1 MVTTLAIIASLI
13 VALKDRNANGGS
25 WRLYFSLSRKTHF
38 LAFLWQIKNKK
49 RIFYIGDYY
58 KRISDIML
66 LRSFSN
72 VGNSWPS
79 SQKLNDKCDYNVI
92 IIIIITLL
100 LALCT
105 WYKTSKPRPPRT
117 SRGCTAIWKYRRKR
131 LTHTNRLLNVLSS
144 QLFGQLGRPLIV
156 NLLSVSPFCLP
167 TSTLPSAMLPD
178 RNSLMRVWPMWCEMS
193 STLTLTTKTFETF

>member
-13 VALKDRNANGGS
+13 VALKDRNANSGS

-58 KRISDIML
+58 KRVSDIVL

-72 VGNSWPS
+72 VGNSWLS
-79 SQKLNDKCDYNVI
+79 SQKLNDKCNYNVI

-100 LALCT
+100 LALLHGT
-105 WYKTSKPRPPRT
+105 K
-117 SRGCTAIWKYRRKR
+117 
-131 LTHTNRLLNVLSS
+131 
-144 QLFGQLGRPLIV
+144 QV
-156 NLLSVSPFCLP
+156 NLALRGQAEAARPCGSIGASV
-167 TSTLPSAMLPD
+167 
-178 RNSLMRVWPMWCEMS
+178 
-193 STLTLTTKTFETF
+193 